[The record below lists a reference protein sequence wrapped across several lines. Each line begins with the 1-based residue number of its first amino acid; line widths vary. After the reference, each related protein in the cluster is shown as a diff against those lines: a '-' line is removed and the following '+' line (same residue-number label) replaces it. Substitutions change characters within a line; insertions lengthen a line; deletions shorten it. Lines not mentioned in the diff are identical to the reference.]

1 MRTNKSIKEGKTEK
15 IIELRNKGYSYG
27 QINKETGISKSSISY
42 HAGTGQKEKS
52 LEKQRRQNGGFKRKI
67 WGFIYSS
74 RKLKKPFVYK
84 TTTFRK
90 KGREFFYGDK
100 RRESGKNMK
109 IKQPKI
115 WLYWGK
121 IFPGITSKSKHGEVQ
136 AVNQWTGKKDYHEN
150 GEPIMYPYVR
160 CKLTDE
166 IVNVEDSYIQ
176 VEHEDGNNRNNSVE
190 NFSFVTR
197 PANAAKGEC
206 KGYGETEELMNKI
219 LTTIRKYKGM
229 RKC

>member
-136 AVNQWTGKKDYHEN
+136 AVNQWTGKKDYYEN
-150 GEPIMYPYVR
+150 GGPIMNPYVR
-160 CKLTDE
+160 CKLTDKIINAE
-166 IVNVEDSYIQ
+166 GNDVHID
-176 VEHEDGNNRNNSVE
+176 HADGDRTNNTIE
-190 NFSFVTR
+190 NFTIVKNW
-197 PANAAKGEC
+197 ANTAKGEC
-206 KGYGETEELMNKI
+206 KGYDDMDEKLEIMSNTR
-219 LTTIRKYKGM
+219 RKYK
-229 RKC
+229 